1 MKGGM
6 TKTSTAPHDWRE
18 GRRMRAWELHE
29 QGWKQKDIA
38 AALGV
43 AEGAVS
49 QWFKKA
55 KAQGVQALRHQP
67 PPGRKAQ
74 LSPEQMAQLPDWLA
88 QGAEAFGFRGQVW
101 TTARVAEMIRLQF
114 GIRYHRAHASRLLR
128 RIKYSRQKPIQ
139 KAKQRDEAAIAAWK
153 EQRWPALKK
162 KLSRNSGRSSLSINR
177 RFICCRWP
185 CAPLLPWARRQCS
198 LSS

>member
-1 MKGGM
+1 MNEKS
-6 TKTSTAPHDWRE
+6 KPPQNWRE

-29 QGWKQKDIA
+29 AGWKQKDIA

-43 AEGAVS
+43 SEGAVS

-55 KAQGVQALRHQP
+55 KAQGKEALRHQP
-67 PPGRKAQ
+67 PPGRQAQ
-74 LSPEQMAQLPDWLA
+74 LSPEQMAQLPSLLA

-101 TTARVAEMIRLQF
+101 TTARVVEMIRLQF
-114 GIRYHRAHASRLLR
+114 GVSYHRAHASRLLR

-139 KAKQRDEAAIAAWK
+139 KATQRDESAIAAWK

-162 KLSRNSGRSSLSINR
+162 RPKRNNER
-177 RFICCRWP
+177 
-185 CAPLLPWARRQCS
+185 
-198 LSS
+198 

>member
-6 TKTSTAPHDWRE
+6 SKKSTPPQNWRE
-18 GRRMRAWELHE
+18 ARRMRAWELHE

-43 AEGAVS
+43 SEGAVS

-55 KAQGVQALRHQP
+55 KEQGVEALRHQP

-74 LSPEQMAQLPDWLA
+74 LSPEQLAQLPDLLA

-101 TTARVAEMIRLQF
+101 TTTRVVEMIRQQF

-139 KAKQRDEAAIAAWK
+139 KAKQRDEIAIAAWK
-153 EQRWPALKK
+153 EQRWPTLKK
-162 KLSRNSGRSSLSINR
+162 KLSRKSGPSSL
-177 RFICCRWP
+177 
-185 CAPLLPWARRQCS
+185 
-198 LSS
+198 